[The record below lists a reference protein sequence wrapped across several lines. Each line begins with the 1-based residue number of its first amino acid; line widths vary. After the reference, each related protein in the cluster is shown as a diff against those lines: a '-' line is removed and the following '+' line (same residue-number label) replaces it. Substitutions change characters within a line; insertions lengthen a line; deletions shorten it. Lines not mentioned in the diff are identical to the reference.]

1 VALIICK
8 SNKDKDKTDHEI
20 QKTIKEGKED
30 LWMTHKVRMIIQ
42 GCPDSSRLKVT
53 RSTSILL
60 SLCKTKT
67 RLKVR

>member
-1 VALIICK
+1 MALIICK